1 MRNVKN
7 QKIILVSNIGS
18 MSRKYFV
25 YVVNKK
31 TKDIQELF
39 NIGFDKKD
47 YHPELQDLSQA
58 LLKFF
63 EIAKRDYNFFV
74 QDIDVILERV
84 VAVGEYFLEHK
95 EIDQKYLFEL
105 EKVKKYNS
113 LHTES
118 LIHEL
123 QQIFLMQEVCQK
135 NKIKAKFK
143 LLGISDSAF
152 HKTIAPEIYTYGLKS
167 KKDET
172 NNLSFRKFG
181 YHGISASEVNRD
193 LNNLNKNQKV
203 IVVHLGGGGSVTAIK
218 NNKSIYN
225 SFGMTPVSGLMSM
238 TRCGEIDP
246 IIILEIFQK
255 NKKSFS
261 LLDDIDYQMLK
272 TKKELYEESG
282 MLALT
287 GHKDMR
293 EILAD
298 LQLENNAKNK
308 TSKDLAEFAIQ
319 VYLNLVVKEI
329 AAAFAFLGG
338 CDMLCLT
345 GSILEKSEVIRK
357 KLLVKLHW
365 LNSGSNFEKG
375 NLKKNIKIIKTT
387 EEIEMVRIMLE
398 EFRI

>member
-1 MRNVKN
+1 MGTIKN

-31 TKDIQELF
+31 TKNIQELF
-39 NIGFDKKD
+39 HIGFDKKD

-84 VAVGEYFLEHK
+84 VAAGEYFLEHR
-95 EIDQKYLFEL
+95 EINEKYLVEL
-105 EKVKKYNS
+105 EEVKKYNI

-118 LIHEL
+118 VIHEL
-123 QQIFLMQEVCQK
+123 QQIFLMKEVCQK

-152 HKTIAPEIYTYGLKS
+152 HKTIAPEIYTYGLKC
-167 KKDET
+167 KTKEV
-172 NNLSFRKFG
+172 NELFFRRFG
-181 YHGISASEVNRD
+181 YHGISVSEVNRA
-193 LNNLNKNQKV
+193 LKSPSQTNSLRQTEEKHRQV

-218 NNKSIYN
+218 NGKSIYN

-255 NKKSFS
+255 NKKPFS
-261 LLDDIDYQMLK
+261 LLDDIDYQMLQ

-293 EILAD
+293 EVLVD
-298 LQLENNAKNK
+298 LQSENKA
-308 TSKDLAEFAIQ
+308 SKKSAEFAVQ
-319 VYLNLVVKEI
+319 VYLNLVVKEV

-338 CDMLCLT
+338 CDTLCLT

-357 KLLVKLHW
+357 KLLIKLNW
-365 LNSGSNFEKG
+365 LNLTKE
-375 NLKKNIKIIKTT
+375 NIQIIKTQ
-387 EEIEMVRIMLE
+387 EEIEMVEIMLE
-398 EFRI
+398 NFRI